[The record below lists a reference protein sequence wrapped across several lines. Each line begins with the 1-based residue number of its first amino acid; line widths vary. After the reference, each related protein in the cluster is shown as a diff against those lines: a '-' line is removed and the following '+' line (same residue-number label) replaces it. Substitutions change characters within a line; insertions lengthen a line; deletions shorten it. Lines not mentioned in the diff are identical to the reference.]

1 MNEKIPEEFWE
12 ILIERYKRMPKN
24 IKIVIGGFGEIDR
37 NVAIKALKER
47 SELGLLLAKLELNY
61 LRLFKEEIQ

>member
-37 NVAIKALKER
+37 NVAIKALK
-47 SELGLLLAKLELNY
+47 
-61 LRLFKEEIQ
+61 KEVSWVYY